1 MASSN
6 IRCSSN
12 LQGSLLN
19 PYLTLPGINNT
30 RAKWQ
35 AQLAVDSSSS
45 CCEHVSPVR
54 CHATADAA
62 VACIRSCRTGAA
74 RRMDDAMWL
83 LLVHT
88 ILQNASNR
96 LAYTSGN
103 KFLSGLFRYTSVTS
117 IHSPTNLLGG
127 TGNPAS
133 CKSASHNLVLSMKN
147 NLSRVAWMREPAI
160 MERAFESREF
170 SA

>member
-1 MASSN
+1 
-6 IRCSSN
+6 
-12 LQGSLLN
+12 
-19 PYLTLPGINNT
+19 
-30 RAKWQ
+30 
-35 AQLAVDSSSS
+35 
-45 CCEHVSPVR
+45 
-54 CHATADAA
+54 
-62 VACIRSCRTGAA
+62 
-74 RRMDDAMWL
+74 MDDAMRL

-103 KFLSGLFRYTSVTS
+103 KFLSGLFRYASVTS

-133 CKSASHNLVLSMKN
+133 CKSASHNLVFPMKN
-147 NLSRVAWMREPAI
+147 NSSRVAWMREPAI

-170 SA
+170 SAWMRINFKTKQNEIQARTQKKQTDRKRIVRNNHFKMSKPTTQNIEPHPQHPVSSTQSAQSAMAPTQQHTRC